1 MRFPAFLHSLISSL
15 LETTKA
21 QIIGT
26 AVWRPHFNL
35 VDFVDLLLTW
45 IAAMQKAAPRAAC
58 NILMCTGILVAGAH
72 SLQCRKFVLLV
83 GRKSKK
89 PKIGGIPPARH
100 SAA

>member
-58 NILMCTGILVAGAH
+58 NILMCIGIFVAGAH
-72 SLQCRKFVLLV
+72 SLQCRKTVFLA
-83 GRKSKK
+83 GRKCKK
-89 PKIGGIPPARH
+89 LGIGVISEARH
-100 SAA
+100 SVA

>member
-58 NILMCTGILVAGAH
+58 NILMCIGILVAGAH
-72 SLQCRKFVLLV
+72 SLQCRKFVLLE
-83 GRKSKK
+83 RKRS
-89 PKIGGIPPARH
+89 
-100 SAA
+100 